1 MPRADR
7 RYTLGLMER
16 LERTI
21 PNTEGRTWH
30 LEHGSTTY
38 GRWWR
43 VCERG
48 EHGALYSDIAAGAT
62 EYDMQRALA
71 HYLDGYAAAASRFTR
86 HEAERNQT
94 MRLALE
100 RIATTAGSTTDETA
114 TLARV
119 QTIGAIA
126 ETALLDT

>member
-43 VCERG
+43 VCERDDPSG
-48 EHGALYSDIAAGAT
+48 GHHADIAAGAT

-71 HYLDGYAAAASRFTR
+71 HYLDGYSAGQRSAWSDAAHTAA
-86 HEAERNQT
+86 
-94 MRLALE
+94 LALVETVTLWEDDESGMDSSDFITDCE
-100 RIATTAGSTTDETA
+100 RIAAEFKDA
-114 TLARV
+114 TR
-119 QTIGAIA
+119 
-126 ETALLDT
+126 